1 MNFHFKDRIKN
12 FSVNRT
18 VETFLIFAVP
28 ILILITWQRL
38 SDNGLINRSILSSPK
53 KVYEAFVS
61 YATKGLLTKHL
72 FISFQRVLIGFGI
85 GAGSGLVFGL
95 LAGIFPKFRAS
106 TAAIFGILRPIP
118 MVGLSPLFV
127 LWFGI
132 GELSKV
138 LVIAIGSLWPVLLN
152 IETGLQSVDTKHLEV
167 ARILKKD
174 KWTVLTKITLPS
186 SVPYL
191 LTGLRLGLSNGWRGI
206 VAAELIGASRGV
218 GYLISYSRELS
229 QPAVM
234 FLGLFIIGFVG
245 IVIDILLKRVQGR
258 LLKWA

>member
-1 MNFHFKDRIKN
+1 MGYHFLDRIKKI
-12 FSVNRT
+12 SINR
-18 VETFLIFAVP
+18 VIETILFFAIP
-28 ILILITWQRL
+28 ILVLVAWQRL

-53 KVYEAFVS
+53 RVYESFVS
-61 YATKGLLTKHL
+61 YAQKGLLIKHL
-72 FISFQRVLIGFGI
+72 AASSQRVIIGFGI
-85 GAGSGLVFGL
+85 GAGCGLVFGL

-106 TAAIFGILRPIP
+106 TAAIFGIIRPIP
-118 MVGLSPLFV
+118 MVGLAPLFI

-138 LVIAIGSLWPVLLN
+138 LVIAIGALWPVLVN
-152 IETGLQSVDTKHLEV
+152 IETGLQSVDKKHLEV
-167 ARILKKD
+167 ARVLKKN
-174 KWTVLTKITLPS
+174 KWTVLAKITLPS

-234 FLGLFIIGFVG
+234 FMGLFIIGFFG
-245 IVIDILLKRVQGR
+245 IIIDIILKRVQEG

>member
-1 MNFHFKDRIKN
+1 MKYKLSFKE

-18 VETFLIFAVP
+18 IETILFFAIP
-28 ILILITWQRL
+28 ILVLVTWQKL
-38 SDNGLINRSILSSPK
+38 SDGGLINRSILSSPK
-53 KVYEAFVS
+53 RVYESFYS
-61 YATKGLLTKHL
+61 YAQKGLLIRHL
-72 FISFQRVLIGFGI
+72 SISFQRVFLGFGI
-85 GAGSGLVFGL
+85 GAGCGLVFGI

-106 TAAIFGILRPIP
+106 TTAIFSILRPIP
-118 MVGLSPLFV
+118 MVGLAPLFI

-132 GELSKV
+132 GELSKI
-138 LVIAIGSLWPVLLN
+138 LVIAFGSLWPVLLN
-152 IETGLQSVDTKHLEV
+152 IETGLQSVDKKHLEV
-167 ARILKKD
+167 ARILKKS
-174 KWTVLTKITLPS
+174 KWIVLTRITLPS
-186 SVPYL
+186 SIPYL

-234 FLGLFIIGFVG
+234 FMGLFIIGFFG
-245 IVIDILLKRVQGR
+245 IIIDVVLKRLQTG

>member
-1 MNFHFKDRIKN
+1 MK
-12 FSVNRT
+12 SENRMI
-18 VETFLIFAVP
+18 ETLLFFAVP
-28 ILILITWQRL
+28 VLVLLVWQRL
-38 SDNGLINRSILSSPK
+38 SDNGLINHSILSSPRN
-53 KVYEAFVS
+53 VLESFVS
-61 YATKGLLTKHL
+61 YAQKGLLKRHL
-72 FISFQRVLIGFGI
+72 LASFQRVLIGFGI

-95 LAGIFPKFRAS
+95 LAGMFPKFRAS
-106 TAAIFGILRPIP
+106 TSAIFGILRPIP

-152 IETGLQSVDTKHLEV
+152 IETGLQSVDKKHLEV

-174 KWTVLTKITLPS
+174 KWTVLTRIVLPS

-206 VAAELIGASRGV
+206 VAAELIGATRGV
-218 GYLISYSRELS
+218 GYLITYSRELS

-234 FLGLFIIGFVG
+234 FMGLFIIGFVG
-245 IVIDILLKRVQGR
+245 IVIDILLKRAQGR

>member
-1 MNFHFKDRIKN
+1 MKNALSIKN
-12 FSVNRT
+12 FSLNRI
-18 VETFLIFAVP
+18 VETILFFAIPV
-28 ILILITWQRL
+28 LVLITWQRL

-53 KVYEAFVS
+53 RVYEAFAS
-61 YATKGLLTKHL
+61 YAQKGLLIKHL
-72 FISFQRVLIGFGI
+72 AASCQRVLIGFGI

-132 GELSKV
+132 GELSKI

-152 IETGLQSVDTKHLEV
+152 IETGLQSVDKKHLEV
-167 ARILKKD
+167 ARVLKKN
-174 KWTVLTKITLPS
+174 KWIVLARITLPS
-186 SVPYL
+186 SIPYL

-234 FLGLFIIGFVG
+234 FMGLFILGFFG
-245 IVIDILLKRVQGR
+245 IIIDILLKRAQEG